1 MPESWDGTVVKKSR
15 GLLDG
20 SNLYRRLE
28 LRLADGGVT
37 KVRVDRE
44 LWDSLEV
51 GDRVSK
57 EPGADPVK
65 RSS

>member
-28 LRLADGGVT
+28 VRLRDGEVT
-37 KVRVDRE
+37 KVRVGRQ
-44 LWDSLEV
+44 LWDSIEV

-57 EPGADPVK
+57 APGADPVK
-65 RSS
+65 HTP

>member
-1 MPESWDGTVVKKSR
+1 MPESWDGTVVRKSR

-28 LRLADGGVT
+28 VRLADGEVT

-44 LWDSLEV
+44 LWDGLEV
-51 GDRVSK
+51 GDHVSK
-57 EPGADPVK
+57 APGADPVK
-65 RSS
+65 GP